1 MASLAVL
8 QSKVESTLASR
19 KQALAARRA
28 ALEAKQMLGYQGG
41 EKVGKHKVLGA
52 NVDVQLGE
60 DLSENMREVKVS
72 TPANSDQ
79 HSHWI
84 ADIVR

>member
-1 MASLAVL
+1 
-8 QSKVESTLASR
+8 
-19 KQALAARRA
+19 
-28 ALEAKQMLGYQGG
+28 MLGYQGG

-72 TPANSDQ
+72 TPASSDQ